1 MCGIPFSGKT
11 TVARQLAQARGCAYL
26 SLDDINAERGLRG
39 GDGIAIQEW
48 DRIRR
53 MALVRMQE
61 LMVRLGDIVLDDT
74 SCFRWLRDRYRDSA
88 LKNGYVTELVYLEV
102 SLAEVEAKMERNGMS
117 GSRHLIDGNVFEEN
131 IRVLKLLSL
140 TKPPR

>member
-1 MCGIPFSGKT
+1 MIRVVFAGFVTGIEIP
-11 TVARQLAQARGCAYL
+11 
-26 SLDDINAERGLRG
+26 
-39 GDGIAIQEW
+39 
-48 DRIRR
+48 
-53 MALVRMQE
+53 
-61 LMVRLGDIVLDDT
+61 
-74 SCFRWLRDRYRDSA
+74 

-102 SLAEVEAKMERNGMS
+102 SLAEVEAKMERNGIS